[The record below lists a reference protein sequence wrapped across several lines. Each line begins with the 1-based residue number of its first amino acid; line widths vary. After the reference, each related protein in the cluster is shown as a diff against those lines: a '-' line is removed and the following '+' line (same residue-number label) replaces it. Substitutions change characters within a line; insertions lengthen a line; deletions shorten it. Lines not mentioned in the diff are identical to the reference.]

1 MLKYRTFDSSQNM
14 INKESEYSIQIYI
27 MQKIRDAY
35 WSDIVDQVNFPTNES
50 IFRQNAYRGCGRP
63 PCTPS
68 IYATALH

>member
-35 WSDIVDQVNFPTNES
+35 WSDIVDQVDFPTK
-50 IFRQNAYRGCGRP
+50 C
-63 PCTPS
+63 
-68 IYATALH
+68 L